1 MHILNIFMIPVG
13 NQEDTLL
20 RNRKYSLRIKN
31 ICLVTAIF
39 VFSLP
44 INNSFADELPA
55 IIKLVKEQTHN
66 NDSIELV
73 EQPVID
79 QLIKRLDVKLEI
91 LHCPWARCLKL
102 LESGQAD
109 IVDHLYLTPQRQS
122 FLIYIDP
129 PYVIQNAKFRFYKH
143 KNARFVINSFE
154 DLLPLDIGHV
164 RGNIYFSRF
173 DLSSGLKKIPLIN
186 HQSLLSMAINRRVD
200 IVIVERSV
208 APEVVA
214 DFDKQGVLVEG
225 NFVVEEKRGV
235 YIAVSKKSQW
245 SKHTD
250 FLSNEL
256 KALLLT
262 LQPNL

>member
-1 MHILNIFMIPVG
+1 MIPVG
-13 NQEDTLL
+13 NQEDILF

-55 IIKLVKEQTHN
+55 IIKLVKEQTH
-66 NDSIELV
+66 DHGSIELA

-79 QLIKRLDVKLEI
+79 QLIDRLNVKLEI
-91 LHCPWARCLKL
+91 LYCPWARCLKL

-109 IVDHLYLTPQRQS
+109 IVDHLYLTLQRQS
-122 FLIYIDP
+122 FLIYLDP

-154 DLLPLDIGHV
+154 DLVPLDIGLV

-173 DLSSGLKKIPLIN
+173 DTSSGLKKIPLIN
-186 HQSLLSMAINRRVD
+186 HQNLLSMAINKRVD
-200 IVIVERSV
+200 TIIVERSLT
-208 APEVVA
+208 PETVA
-214 DFDKQGVLVEG
+214 DFDKQGMLVQS
-225 NFVVEEKRGV
+225 NYTVEEKRGV
-235 YIAVSKKSQW
+235 YIAVSKKSRW
-245 SKHTD
+245 SEHAI

-256 KALLLT
+256 NALIKT
-262 LQPNL
+262 TSAH